1 MNKIQAELV
10 VVGGIILV
18 VRLIVTNSLSNDQP
32 NDDATTEGRYSE

>member
-18 VRLIVTNSLSNDQP
+18 VRLIVTNPFGNDQP
-32 NDDATTEGRYSE
+32 NDNATA